1 MVQTDTKTYVY
12 FKTHE
17 IDVIDLG
24 NYDYEYPE
32 MVGDDY
38 SVDYYYTS
46 DDQGNPGNDHAHS
59 LSLSFL
65 SLHYTSW
72 EILNKQFNLAKLYP
86 K

>member
-1 MVQTDTKTYVY
+1 MVQTYTKTYVYFYVWY

-46 DDQGNPGNDHAHS
+46 DDQGNPGNHPAHS

-65 SLHYTSW
+65 ILHYTS
-72 EILNKQFNLAKLYP
+72 
-86 K
+86 

>member
-46 DDQGNPGNDHAHS
+46 DDQGNPGNDPRT
-59 LSLSFL
+59 LSLFL
-65 SLHYTSW
+65 SSSYFTRA
-72 EILNKQFNLAKLYP
+72 EKF
-86 K
+86 